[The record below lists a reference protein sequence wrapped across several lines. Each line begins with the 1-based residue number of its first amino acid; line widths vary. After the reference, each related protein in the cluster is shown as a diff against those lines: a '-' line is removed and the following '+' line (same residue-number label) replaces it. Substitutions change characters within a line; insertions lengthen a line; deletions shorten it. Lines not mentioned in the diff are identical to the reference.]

1 MSITEDTSAIDEKKH
16 EETTTSITASD
27 FKKFILNYLSSI
39 IFTIGITIFVIGTF
53 GLYTTKVAQANILP
67 DNIEL
72 APYTVFDRIVKDE
85 PIDINIMRPSFFSE
99 SKDILS
105 QKALFNSQEYLDSF
119 NKSFLC
125 FFKKN
130 ANDPNGGL
138 SASAS
143 LFFSSVYDN
152 IVAKNFL
159 AINTIFYY
167 LSYLPESVIMFI
179 YGFFG
184 IFLCMALYFFNVC
197 ISIFY
202 HIISIPE
209 LFRNVSENDETKWES
224 SENISF
230 FSFKLLLFYFIWLW
244 IGLISI
250 FITPVFFTFYG
261 LISPLFATYKVKS
274 INKQMNIGDFIK
286 NTFAYKQ
293 FFFIILATISLF
305 SNGIKYLGSNS
316 IVGIVLAIAFAYFM
330 GFYTNEMPTSTDGF
344 SKKIREDIIQLS
356 VEKINKSNPK
366 LVKICEPIPIDETK
380 IENKITNRQ
389 YRELTKHKEV
399 GGQINKQPTTLMN
412 ISENNMNQPIQSQL
426 QPIQQLQSLQPPIQ
440 QSPIQSFQNGGK
452 KGKKSKKYNIRFV

>member
-1 MSITEDTSAIDEKKH
+1 
-16 EETTTSITASD
+16 
-27 FKKFILNYLSSI
+27 
-39 IFTIGITIFVIGTF
+39 
-53 GLYTTKVAQANILP
+53 
-67 DNIEL
+67 
-72 APYTVFDRIVKDE
+72 
-85 PIDINIMRPSFFSE
+85 
-99 SKDILS
+99 
-105 QKALFNSQEYLDSF
+105 
-119 NKSFLC
+119 
-125 FFKKN
+125 
-130 ANDPNGGL
+130 
-138 SASAS
+138 
-143 LFFSSVYDN
+143 
-152 IVAKNFL
+152 
-159 AINTIFYY
+159 
-167 LSYLPESVIMFI
+167 
-179 YGFFG
+179 
-184 IFLCMALYFFNVC
+184 
-197 ISIFY
+197 
-202 HIISIPE
+202 
-209 LFRNVSENDETKWES
+209 
-224 SENISF
+224 
-230 FSFKLLLFYFIWLW
+230 
-244 IGLISI
+244 
-250 FITPVFFTFYG
+250 
-261 LISPLFATYKVKS
+261 
-274 INKQMNIGDFIK
+274 MNIGDFIK